1 MINGRPS
8 SLRATRVLLVVVLV
22 VVLALPSAWAGSRA
36 RRVILMIGDGM
47 GPAQVG
53 LVLDYVRF
61 VRAGQAHMERLIDY
75 GYTGYTT
82 THPLGALV
90 TDSAASGS
98 ALATGRVT
106 KNGIVSWS
114 EEEGDVETVAERAH
128 AAGKAVGLVTTT
140 RLTHATPAVFAAHCR
155 SRDME
160 DEIARQELIGS
171 RFEVLLGGGSRH
183 FETLLDTAAMLGYTV
198 VRTAAEL
205 EQVDTRRSERLL
217 GVFSRSHMSYEIDR
231 GATDE
236 PSLAQMTAAALERLG
251 RDPDGF
257 FLMVEGGRIDHACHD
272 NDPGTLLHGLLAFDE
287 AVGVALSYAERH
299 RGTLLLV
306 TADHETGGLAFT
318 TTQQGEG
325 YGGAYGDPEH
335 LALLARQTAS
345 FASLHGR
352 VGERPSAEVIREVL
366 LDLCG
371 EDIGMEAAARAS
383 RLGPTPFFSAT
394 TENILGQAVGP
405 SVHVSWASS
414 DHSSTPLFIF
424 GMGPGA
430 ERFRGIHHV
439 SEVGRL
445 LFQVTDFSE
454 PGRLHPLGG
463 SRGGRGWKVG
473 RAEKAD

>member
-1 MINGRPS
+1 MIDGRPS
-8 SLRATRVLLVVVLV
+8 SVRAARSLLVVILV
-22 VVLALPSAWAGSRA
+22 VALALSSAWAGSRA

-53 LVLDYVRF
+53 LALDYIGF
-61 VRAGQAHMERLIDY
+61 VRAEQAHMERLIDY
-75 GYTGYTT
+75 GCTGYTT

-106 KNGIVSWS
+106 ENGIVSWS
-114 EEEGDVETVAERAH
+114 EDEGDIETVAERAH

-140 RLTHATPAVFAAHCR
+140 RLTHATPAVFAAHCP

-160 DEIARQELIGS
+160 DEIARQELMRS
-171 RFEVLLGGGSRH
+171 RFEVLLGGGGRH
-183 FETLLDTAAMLGYTV
+183 FETLLDTAAMLGYTI
-198 VRTAAEL
+198 VRTAEEL
-205 EQVDTRRSERLL
+205 EQVDARRCERLL
-217 GVFSRSHMSYEIDR
+217 GIFSRSHMSYEIDR

-236 PSLAQMTAAALERLG
+236 PSLAEMTAAALERLG

-272 NDPGTLLHGLLAFDE
+272 NDPGTLLRGLLAFDE

-306 TADHETGGLAFT
+306 TADHETGGMGFT
-318 TTQQGEG
+318 TTEQDEG
-325 YGGAYGDPEH
+325 YGGAYGSPEH
-335 LALLARQTAS
+335 LALIARQEAS
-345 FASLHGR
+345 FASLHER
-352 VGERPSAEVIREVL
+352 VGEAPFAEAIREVL
-366 LDLCG
+366 LDVCG

-383 RLGPTPFFSAT
+383 RFGPTPFFSAN
-394 TENILGQAVGP
+394 TENILGQAIGP
-405 SVHVSWASS
+405 RVHVSWASS
-414 DHSSTPLFIF
+414 DHTSTPLFIF

-445 LFQVTDFSE
+445 LFEVTDF
-454 PGRLHPLGG
+454 RDARRYHPFGPAR
-463 SRGGRGWKVG
+463 RGMGWKMG
-473 RAEKAD
+473 RAERAD